1 MTQIHGT
8 AIIVAII
15 TLLMSSFGFLRK
27 KLNIRVTYVFIW
39 FSISLFV
46 FGILPLSYP
55 DWSFSKQISRVLLSA
70 VTGFIVVGLMLEYI
84 VAKRGANE

>member
-1 MTQIHGT
+1 MTQIHII
-8 AIIVAII
+8 AIGVAII
-15 TLLMSSFGFLRK
+15 TLLISSFSFWRK
-27 KLNIRVTYVFIW
+27 KWNIRVTYVFIW

-70 VTGFIVVGLMLEYI
+70 VTGFFVVGLMLEYI
-84 VAKRGANE
+84 VAKKRSK

>member
-1 MTQIHGT
+1 MTQIHLI

-15 TLLMSSFGFLRK
+15 TLLISSFGFLRK
-27 KLNIRVTYVFIW
+27 RWNMRVTYVFMW
-39 FSISLFV
+39 FSISLFG

-70 VTGFIVVGLMLEYI
+70 VTGFFVVGLMLEYI
-84 VAKRGANE
+84 VAKKRSK